1 MGALASSLCTSI
13 RSLSFSFP
21 CYEFI
26 LRERL
31 RLLSSF
37 FFAVIRS
44 FRHIRFTSCIVGVY
58 VYIYYVYICIYIY
71 IVFLTAT
78 TS

>member
-58 VYIYYVYICIYIY
+58 VYIYYVYIYVY
-71 IVFLTAT
+71 LFV
-78 TS
+78 